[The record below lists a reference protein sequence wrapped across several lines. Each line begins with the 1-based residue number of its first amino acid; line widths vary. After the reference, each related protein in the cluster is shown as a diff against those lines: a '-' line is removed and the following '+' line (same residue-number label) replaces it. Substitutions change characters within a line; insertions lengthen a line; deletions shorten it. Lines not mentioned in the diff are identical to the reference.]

1 MPRGPE
7 PRLRYIGR
15 ADAARLRMAACLRVK
30 KLRNRSRIK
39 WKSHRASASS
49 RWLKKNKSS
58 RRIESIRKERP
69 GMKIDFSA
77 VIKDLDGEA
86 VKDGDKVATL
96 GRVACT
102 ALLASYADEQNLP
115 AEDKVRRFLLA
126 EIAAKGGERE
136 VKVEDAALIKQLIG
150 KAFAPLVV
158 ASAYDIIEPPSA

>member
-1 MPRGPE
+1 
-7 PRLRYIGR
+7 
-15 ADAARLRMAACLRVK
+15 
-30 KLRNRSRIK
+30 
-39 WKSHRASASS
+39 
-49 RWLKKNKSS
+49 
-58 RRIESIRKERP
+58 
-69 GMKIDFSA
+69 MKIDFSA

-115 AEDKVRRFLLA
+115 AEDKVRRFRLA

-136 VKVEDAALIKQLIG
+136 VKVEDTALIKQLIG

>member
-1 MPRGPE
+1 
-7 PRLRYIGR
+7 
-15 ADAARLRMAACLRVK
+15 MAACLPVK
-30 KLRNRSRIK
+30 TLRNQSHIK

-58 RRIESIRKERP
+58 RRIESIREERP

-86 VKDGDKVATL
+86 VKDGEKDATL

-102 ALLASYADEQNLP
+102 ALLASFADERNLP
-115 AEDKVRRFLLA
+115 AEDKVRRFRLA
-126 EIAAKGGERE
+126 EIAAKGGARE
-136 VKVEDAALIKQLIG
+136 MKVEDVALMKKLIG

-158 ASAYDIIEPPSA
+158 GRAYDIIEPPSA

>member
-1 MPRGPE
+1 
-7 PRLRYIGR
+7 
-15 ADAARLRMAACLRVK
+15 
-30 KLRNRSRIK
+30 
-39 WKSHRASASS
+39 
-49 RWLKKNKSS
+49 
-58 RRIESIRKERP
+58 
-69 GMKIDFSA
+69 MKIDFSA

-115 AEDKVRRFLLA
+115 AEDKVRRFRLA